1 MQFWKI
7 KIFLLFI
14 YTEFNLIKDKP
25 GDSLYIRVSF
35 DRSTDLGDSEL
46 SFVKDDVLY
55 IDNTMFRGVPGHW
68 RAWKLDEYGHRLE
81 CGIIPSQM
89 K

>member
-1 MQFWKI
+1 M
-7 KIFLLFI
+7 
-14 YTEFNLIKDKP
+14 
-25 GDSLYIRVSF
+25 SF

-68 RAWKLDEYGHRLE
+68 HAWKLDEYGHRLE